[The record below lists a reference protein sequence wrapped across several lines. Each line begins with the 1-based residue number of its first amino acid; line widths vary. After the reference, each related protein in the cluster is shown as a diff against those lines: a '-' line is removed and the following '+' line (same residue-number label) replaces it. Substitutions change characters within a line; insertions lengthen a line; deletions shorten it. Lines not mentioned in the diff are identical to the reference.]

1 MLSRLTT
8 WFALGVVVGTLASA
22 QPSQSKWMQKHTH
35 GSPVILVEEG
45 HSLPDFSR
53 AGYGGGGV
61 RLPEAPVRVTLAP
74 QPDGDDGAR
83 IQAAL
88 DEVGKLPA
96 DARGLRGAVVLKAG
110 TYRVAESVALKTGG
124 VVLRGEGEDKTTIV
138 ATGKKKRTLI
148 AVGDP
153 RARRAL
159 VGKPLNMLGS
169 TRVPAY
175 LDYIEMES
183 LGDLKIGD
191 RILVRRPSTA
201 EWIRELGM
209 DRIKNRPGAKEGDTK
224 QWKAGDFDLEMERT
238 ITAIVGRRVTLDAPL
253 MTTFENRFGGGTV
266 SRFTLP
272 RIAEC
277 GVEGL
282 RLVSEYAKGKENE
295 DEDHAWT
302 AIEIH
307 AVENAWV
314 REVTML
320 HFSFGVQTYSH
331 ALFTTIQDCRH
342 LDPVSQITGGRRY
355 SFHLNGQYGLVLRC
369 HARNS
374 RHTFVTGARVRGPN
388 VFLDGTAVQAHAD
401 SGPHHRWA
409 VGTLY
414 DNISDD
420 NSIRVQ
426 DRQWAGSGHGWAGA
440 QQVLWNCTAR
450 EFVLQRPP
458 TEQNFAIGC
467 VGKMI
472 KGQWSPDAPMGSI
485 ESPGRH
491 VSPRSLYLAQLE
503 ARLGKTAVEN
513 IAARPGR

>member
-1 MLSRLTT
+1 MAG
-8 WFALGVVVGTLASA
+8 ALAAAEAPESA
-22 QPSQSKWMQKHTH
+22 WMKRDAQ
-35 GSPVILVEEG
+35 GGLVYRADAEG
-45 HSLPDFSR
+45 NSLPDFSR

-61 RLPEAPVRVTLAP
+61 RLPEAQVRVALDP
-74 QPDGDDGAR
+74 QEAGDDGAR

-88 DEVGKLPA
+88 DEVGKMPA
-96 DARGLRGAVVLKAG
+96 DARGLRGAVLLRAG
-110 TYRVAESVALKTGG
+110 TYRVAESVALKVGG
-124 VVLRGEGEDKTTIV
+124 VVLRGEGEGRTTII

-148 AVGDP
+148 AIGDP
-153 RARRAL
+153 RARRAP
-159 VGKPLNMLGS
+159 VGTPAKLIGA
-169 TRVPAY
+169 TRVPAHADHVT
-175 LDYIEMES
+175 LES
-183 LGDLKIGD
+183 VAGLKAGD
-191 RILVRRPSTA
+191 RVLVRRPSTA

-209 DRIKNRPGAKEGDTK
+209 DRIKNRPGAKEGETR

-238 ITAIVGRRVTLDAPL
+238 IVAIEGLRLRLDAPL
-253 MTTFENRFGGGTV
+253 MTTIEERFGGATV

-295 DEDHAWT
+295 DEEHAWI

-314 REVTML
+314 RDVTML
-320 HFSFGVQTYSH
+320 HFSFGVQTNAH
-331 ALFTTIQDCRH
+331 AIFTTIQDCRH
-342 LDPVSQITGGRRY
+342 IDPVSQITGSRRY
-355 SFHLNGQYGLVLRC
+355 SFHLNGQYGLVQRC
-369 HARNS
+369 HSRNS
-374 RHTFVTGARVRGPN
+374 RHTFVTGSRVRGPN
-388 VFLDGTAVQAHAD
+388 VFLDGTAVKAHAD

-420 NSIRVQ
+420 HSIRVQ

-440 QQVLWNCTAR
+440 QQVLWNCTAK

-458 TEQNFAIGC
+458 TEQNYAIGC

-472 KGQWSPDAPMGSI
+472 KGQWSPDAPNGVI
-485 ESPGRH
+485 DSPGQP
-491 VSPRSLYLAQLE
+491 VSPRSLYLTQLE

-513 IAARPGR
+513 IAARPAR